1 MGFIINPI
9 AGMGG
14 SVGLK
19 GTDGDAY
26 RLAVERG
33 AKPIA
38 WKRGLEFLNNINTTG
53 FVIYTPIGEMG
64 LNTVK
69 MSIHRDKVVKTY
81 NVCSETTTA
90 EDTKRIVRE
99 MIRDGVDIIVFV
111 GGDGTARDICEA
123 VNKETVVLGVPSG
136 VKMYSAVFAVNPKA
150 ASRVFEEFIRGNI
163 VIVEREV
170 LDIDEKAFRRDELY
184 VKLHC
189 YLKIPVFENFVQ
201 SSKTIAYS
209 GDEEDNKIAIARYVI
224 ENMSNDTVYILGP
237 GTTVKTINKL
247 LGIPAT
253 ILGVDVLYNYKLLV
267 KDAWEKQLIE
277 ILDRFNKAKIIL
289 SPIGGQ
295 GFILGRGNQQISPN
309 VIKRIGRENIVIVS
323 TWSKIRELDYL
334 RIDTGDYEL
343 DKLLEGYYPVLV
355 DYNRFIV
362 KKVITVT

>member
-1 MGFIINPI
+1 
-9 AGMGG
+9 
-14 SVGLK
+14 
-19 GTDGDAY
+19 
-26 RLAVERG
+26 
-33 AKPIA
+33 
-38 WKRGLEFLNNINTTG
+38 
-53 FVIYTPIGEMG
+53 
-64 LNTVK
+64 
-69 MSIHRDKVVKTY
+69 
-81 NVCSETTTA
+81 
-90 EDTKRIVRE
+90 
-99 MIRDGVDIIVFV
+99 
-111 GGDGTARDICEA
+111 
-123 VNKETVVLGVPSG
+123 
-136 VKMYSAVFAVNPKA
+136 
-150 ASRVFEEFIRGNI
+150 
-163 VIVEREV
+163 
-170 LDIDEKAFRRDELY
+170 
-184 VKLHC
+184 
-189 YLKIPVFENFVQ
+189 PVFENFVQ